1 METTFIRF
9 ERPEML
15 YLLAALPFMLA
26 IFLFANYLR
35 NRALLRFAS
44 APMHNLLIPYRSQAR
59 RWIKFLLLSTAWVF
73 AVIALANPQS
83 GAKLGQ
89 VKREGIDIFI
99 ALDISN
105 SMLAEDITPNRLDRS
120 KHSIIRLIDRLK
132 GDRIGLIVFAGKAYV
147 QLPLTT
153 DYAAARLFLNTI
165 RPDMIPVQGTAI
177 AEALR
182 LAMSSFDV
190 EARNKSII
198 IISDGE
204 DHEQGAIEATREAAN
219 AGIRVFTIGI
229 GSPDGVPIPVYNQY
243 GKQTGYRKDRQGNTI
258 VTRLN
263 ETILQQIAAAGNGTY
278 VRANN
283 ARSGLDQIMNELE
296 KIEKSEIESKV
307 FTEYNSHFQWFAA
320 IAVAMLIIELLLA
333 WRKSDLETRIRIFKP
348 KTAENE

>member
-1 METTFIRF
+1 METTFIKF

-15 YLLAALPFMLA
+15 YLLAAVPLMVV
-26 IFLFANYLR
+26 IFVLANYLR
-35 NRALLRFAS
+35 SRTLLRFAS
-44 APMHNLLIPYRSQAR
+44 AGMQNLIIPHRSKAR
-59 RWIKFLLLSTAWVF
+59 RWIKFLLLSFAWIF

-99 ALDISN
+99 ALDVSN
-105 SMLAEDITPNRLDRS
+105 SMLAEDILPNRLERS
-120 KHSIIRLIDRLK
+120 RQSIIRLIDKLK

-153 DYAAARLFLNTI
+153 DYAAARLFLSTI
-165 RPDMIPVQGTAI
+165 RPDMIPIQGTAI

-182 LAMSSFDV
+182 LATASFDV
-190 EARNKSII
+190 ETRNKSII

-204 DHEQGAIEATREAAN
+204 DHEPGALDATKEATAS
-219 AGIRVFTIGI
+219 GIRVFTIGI
-229 GSPDGVPIPVYNQY
+229 GSPEGVPIPVYNQY

-263 ETILQQIAAAGNGTY
+263 ETILQQIAATGNGIY
-278 VRANN
+278 IRASN
-283 ARSGLDQIMNELE
+283 ARTGLDQIHAELE

-307 FTEYNSHFQWFAA
+307 FTEYNSHFQWFVGLA
-320 IAVAMLIIELLLA
+320 IALLLIEMLMA
-333 WRKSDLETRIRIFKP
+333 WRKSEFETRIRFFKP

>member
-1 METTFIRF
+1 METTFIKF

-15 YLLAALPFMLA
+15 YLLLAAPVMLA
-26 IFLFANYLR
+26 IFLIANYLR
-35 NRALLRFAS
+35 KRNMRRFAS
-44 APMHNLLIPYRSQAR
+44 VQMHDLLIPQRSQAR
-59 RWIKFLLLSTAWVF
+59 RWVKFLLLTASWIF

-83 GAKLGQ
+83 GAKLGE
-89 VKREGIDIFI
+89 VKREGIDLFI
-99 ALDISN
+99 ALDVSN
-105 SMLAEDITPNRLDRS
+105 SMLAEDIMPNRLDRS
-120 KHSIIRLIDRLK
+120 RHSIIRLIDRLK

-153 DYAAARLFLNTI
+153 DYAAARLFLNTV

-177 AEALR
+177 AEAIR
-182 LAMSSFDV
+182 MAMQSFDV
-190 EARNKSII
+190 ETRNKGII

-204 DHEQGAIEATREAAN
+204 DHEQGALDAAKEASA
-219 AGIRVFTIGI
+219 AGIRIFTIGM
-229 GSPDGVPIPVYNQY
+229 GSPDGVPIPVYNQF

-278 VRANN
+278 IRASN
-283 ARSGLDQIMNELE
+283 ARTGLDQIMNELE

-307 FTEYNSHFQWFAA
+307 FTEYNSHFQWFTGVA
-320 IAVAMLIIELLLA
+320 IALLIMEMLLA
-333 WRKSDLETRIRIFKP
+333 WRKSILETRIRIFKP